1 VLNPSNC
8 EAQSI
13 TGTIAGAQ
21 GATAAVSSPFA
32 VEGCKD
38 LAFKPVL
45 TAWTQGHASKQDGA
59 SLEVKV
65 SYPSGGEANIRS
77 VKTFLPLQLPSRLT
91 TLQKACTAAVFE
103 ANPAKCPAES
113 VVGVAN
119 AKTPILPVE
128 LSGPAYLVSHGNEK
142 FPNLVVVLQGDG
154 VRVDLTGDTDIKK
167 GITSTTF
174 KTVPDDP
181 VSSFVLY
188 LPEGKYSILGTYLPV
203 KANYNLCGRKL
214 VMPTEITGQNGAVIK
229 QSTQIKVT
237 GCTTKKPAK
246 KKTKAKHATKSA
258 KKSSVTTR
266 KTGGH

>member
-1 VLNPSNC
+1 VS
-8 EAQSI
+8 
-13 TGTIAGAQ
+13 
-21 GATAAVSSPFA
+21 VSSPFA

-38 LAFKPVL
+38 LAFKPSF
-45 TAWTQGHASKQDGA
+45 TAWTQGHASKQDGT

-65 SYPSGGEANIRS
+65 TYPAGGEANIRS

-113 VVGVAN
+113 VVGVVK

-128 LSGPAYLVSHGNEK
+128 LSGPAYLVSHGNEA

-154 VRVDLTGDTDIKK
+154 VRVNLVGDTDIKK
-167 GITSTTF
+167 GITSTWF

-181 VSSFVLY
+181 VSSFELF
-188 LPEGKYSILGTYLPV
+188 LPAGKYSILGTNVPKGSYD
-203 KANYNLCGRKL
+203 LCGRKL

-229 QSTQIKVT
+229 QSTIIKVT
-237 GCTTKKPAK
+237 GCSTKKPTTKKKKKAK
-246 KKTKAKHATKSA
+246 KAAKAGKAA
-258 KKSSVTTR
+258 VSVKRLGVAAR
-266 KTGGH
+266 KVGAR